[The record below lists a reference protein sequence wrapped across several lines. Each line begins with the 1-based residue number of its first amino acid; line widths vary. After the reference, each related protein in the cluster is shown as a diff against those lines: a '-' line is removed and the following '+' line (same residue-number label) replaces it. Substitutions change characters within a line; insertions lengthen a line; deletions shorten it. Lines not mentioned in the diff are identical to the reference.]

1 MSDRPATDPDKA
13 DVKAV
18 LAGDAEAFGGIVR
31 RWQTPLVTL
40 AYRYCRNRGQ
50 AEEMA
55 QEAFLRAFRFL
66 DRWKE
71 DAPFK
76 SWLFTVATN
85 VYRSQM
91 RRNRPPE
98 MSLDLVKTLAVVSTS
113 VPTLETEETHEA
125 VRRAVTRLPGKYRDA
140 VVLFYFHEMDLA
152 QAASSLGVPEGTLK
166 ARLHRG
172 RALLERKLSTILGSP
187 RRAEAT

>member
-1 MSDRPATDPDKA
+1 MIDNGAPDA
-13 DVKAV
+13 DAVDVKRV
-18 LAGDAEAFGGIVR
+18 LAGDVEAFAGIVE
-31 RWQTPLVTL
+31 RWQGPLVTL

-50 AEEMA
+50 AEELA
-55 QEAFLRAFRFL
+55 QEAFLRAYRFL
-66 DRWKE
+66 SRWRE

-76 SWLFTVATN
+76 SWLFTVAAN

-98 MSLDLVKTLAVVSTS
+98 VSLDLLRKFAGGSH
-113 VPTLETEETHEA
+113 PGDALETDDANEA

-140 VVLFYFHEMDLA
+140 VVLFYFHEMDIA
-152 QAASSLGVPEGTLK
+152 QTASTLGLPSGTVK

-172 RALLERKLSTILGSP
+172 RALLERKLSTILSPP

>member
-1 MSDRPATDPDKA
+1 MIEQAGPDPDA
-13 DVKAV
+13 VDVRRV
-18 LAGDAEAFGGIVR
+18 LAGDVEAFAGVVH
-31 RWQTPLVTL
+31 RWQGPLVTL

-55 QEAFLRAFRFL
+55 QEAFLKAYRFL
-66 DRWKE
+66 SRWQE

-76 SWLFTVATN
+76 SWLFTVAAN

-98 MSLDLVKTLAVVSTS
+98 VSLDQLRKFAGGSN
-113 VPTLETEETHEA
+113 PGDALEVDDANEA

-140 VVLFYFHEMDLA
+140 VVLFYFHEMDIA
-152 QAASSLGVPEGTLK
+152 RAALTLGLPEGTLK

-172 RALLERKLSTILGSP
+172 RALLQRKLSTILSSP

>member
-1 MSDRPATDPDKA
+1 MSDRPGPDPDKA
-13 DVKAV
+13 DVEAV
-18 LAGDAEAFGGIVR
+18 LAGNAEAFEGIVR
-31 RWQTPLVTL
+31 RWQAPLVTL

-55 QEAFLRAFRFL
+55 QEAFLRAYRFL

-76 SWLFTVATN
+76 SWLFTVAAN

-91 RRNRPPE
+91 RRYAPPE
-98 MSLDLVKTLAVVSTS
+98 VSSDLLKTLVGGSNPARI
-113 VPTLETEETHEA
+113 LETDDENEA

-140 VVLFYFHEMDLA
+140 VVLFYFHDMDVA

-172 RALLERKLSTILGSP
+172 RALLQRKLSSILGSP

>member
-1 MSDRPATDPDKA
+1 MSENLRPDPDRA

-18 LAGDAEAFGGIVR
+18 LAGDAEAFEGIVQ
-31 RWQTPLVTL
+31 RWQAPLVTL

-55 QEAFLRAFRFL
+55 QEAFLRAYRFL
-66 DRWKE
+66 NRWKE

-76 SWLFTVATN
+76 SWLFTVAAN

-98 MSLDLVKTLAVVSTS
+98 VSLDLLRTFAAGSGSTS
-113 VPTLETEETHEA
+113 ILEVDDTNEA

-140 VVLFYFHEMDLA
+140 VVLFYFQEMDIA
-152 QAASSLGVPEGTLK
+152 QAASTLGIPVGTVK

>member
-1 MSDRPATDPDKA
+1 MSDQRGPDPDKA
-13 DVKAV
+13 DVEAV
-18 LAGDAEAFGGIVR
+18 LAGDAEAFEGIVR
-31 RWQTPLVTL
+31 RWQAPLVTL

-55 QEAFLRAFRFL
+55 QEAFLRTYRFL

-76 SWLFTVATN
+76 SWLFTVAAN

-91 RRNRPPE
+91 RRYAPPE
-98 MSLDLVKTLAVVSTS
+98 VSSDLLNTLAGGSN
-113 VPTLETEETHEA
+113 PARILETDDENET

-140 VVLFYFHEMDLA
+140 VVLFYFHDMDIT
-152 QAASSLGVPEGTLK
+152 QAAGSLGLPEGTLK

-172 RALLERKLSTILGSP
+172 RALLERKLSTILGSR

>member
-1 MSDRPATDPDKA
+1 MSDKPGRDPDKA
-13 DVKAV
+13 DVEAV
-18 LAGDAEAFGGIVR
+18 LASDAEAFGGIVQ
-31 RWQTPLVTL
+31 RWQAPLVTL

-66 DRWKE
+66 NRWKE

-98 MSLDLVKTLAVVSTS
+98 MPLDLLKTLAVVSSSTS
-113 VPTLETEETHEA
+113 RLETQDTHEA

-166 ARLHRG
+166 ARLYRG